1 MRVLDENWKKA
12 EDEVYRLDELVEN
25 IKQVSEG
32 RAFFWPLA
40 VVYRLDELV
49 ENIKQVSE
57 GCGFFWPLAVVYR
70 LDELVENIKQVS
82 EGVVSSGHL
91 LLYTD

>member
-32 RAFFWPLA
+32 H
-40 VVYRLDELV
+40 
-49 ENIKQVSE
+49 
-57 GCGFFWPLAVVYR
+57 GFFWPLAVVYR

-91 LLYTD
+91 LCRDWMNWWRTSNR